1 MTAFNDSTDSKDRR
15 MRIGR
20 FALSALAAG
29 VALFAVGVLFHFAI
43 PVVAPSISPQFGN
56 AALFR
61 PWSGWTST
69 YMILHPFGYGAM
81 FAAGYLILRSR
92 NGIPGGWRGGLFY
105 GLGVFL
111 IGSLPV
117 FLLAFASFQVSP
129 EVVTSWIAQSA
140 AQYLAA
146 GLVLGWLSKLSETS
160 GN

>member
-1 MTAFNDSTDSKDRR
+1 V
-15 MRIGR
+15 
-20 FALSALAAG
+20 AG

-43 PVVAPSISPQFGN
+43 PVVAPDIPPQFDN

-61 PWSGWTST
+61 PWLGWTST
-69 YMILHPFGYGAM
+69 YMTLHPFGYGVL
-81 FAAGYLILRSR
+81 FAAGYFILRAR
-92 NGIPGGWRGGLFY
+92 NGIPGGWRGGLLY

-117 FLLAFASFQVSP
+117 YLLAFASFQVSP

-146 GLVLGWLSKLSETS
+146 GLVLGRMSKPQEAS
-160 GN
+160 GA

>member
-1 MTAFNDSTDSKDRR
+1 

-20 FALSALAAG
+20 YALCALAAG
-29 VALFAVGVLFHFAI
+29 VALFAVGALFHFAI
-43 PVVAPSISPQFGN
+43 PVIAPSIPPQFDN

-69 YMILHPFGYGAM
+69 YMTLHPLGYGAF
-81 FAAGYLILRSR
+81 FAAGYLFLRSR
-92 NGIPGGWRGGLFY
+92 NGLPGGWRGGLLY

-117 FLLAFASFQVSP
+117 YLLAFASFQVSLK
-129 EVVTSWIAQSA
+129 VVASWIAQSA

-146 GLVLGWLSKLSETS
+146 GLVLGWLSKPSEASS
-160 GN
+160 G